1 MKPIEYWVCAVT
13 SGEPECWDGPYQTLN
28 AAHASRLKT
37 FPGPKFEVYR
47 VQCESAPIAKG
58 TVLNRPVAPK
68 AKPRPKPLVASR
80 AKAPVA
86 PKARTQARAKAKAK
100 VKVKVKVK
108 AKPKPVRRA
117 R

>member
-13 SGEPECWDGPYQTLN
+13 SGEPECWDGPHQTIN

-47 VQCESAPIAKG
+47 VQCEPAPITKG
-58 TVLNRPVAPK
+58 TVLNRPTPRPK
-68 AKPRPKPLVASR
+68 ASIVPKTKPKAKAKPKPRPKVPTV
-80 AKAPVA
+80 
-86 PKARTQARAKAKAK
+86 PKARAQ
-100 VKVKVKVK
+100 
-108 AKPKPVRRA
+108 PKPVRRA

>member
-1 MKPIEYWVCAVT
+1 MKPIEYWVCAMT
-13 SGEPECWDGPYQTLN
+13 SGEPECWDGPHRTLD

-47 VQCESAPIAKG
+47 VQCEPAPITKG

-68 AKPRPKPLVASR
+68 TPTAPR

-86 PKARTQARAKAKAK
+86 PKARTQK
-100 VKVKVKVK
+100 
-108 AKPKPVRRA
+108 RA

>member
-1 MKPIEYWVCAVT
+1 MKPIEYWVCAMT
-13 SGEPECWDGPYQTLN
+13 SGEPECWDGPHRTLD

-47 VQCESAPIAKG
+47 VQCEPAPITKG
-58 TVLNRPVAPK
+58 TVPTAP
-68 AKPRPKPLVASR
+68 R

-86 PKARTQARAKAKAK
+86 PKARTQARAKVK

>member
-13 SGEPECWDGPYQTLN
+13 SGEPECWDGPHQTIN

-47 VQCESAPIAKG
+47 VQCEPAPITKG

-68 AKPRPKPLVASR
+68 PKPKPRPKVPTVPKARAQPKPR

-86 PKARTQARAKAKAK
+86 PKARTQK
-100 VKVKVKVK
+100 
-108 AKPKPVRRA
+108 RA

>member
-1 MKPIEYWVCAVT
+1 MKPIEYWVCAMT
-13 SGEPECWDGPYQTLN
+13 SGEPECWDGPHRTLD

-37 FPGPKFEVYR
+37 FTGPKFEVYR

-68 AKPRPKPLVASR
+68 AKPRSKVPTASR

-86 PKARTQARAKAKAK
+86 PKTKPKT
-100 VKVKVKVK
+100 K
-108 AKPKPVRRA
+108 AKPPVAPKKRTR
-117 R
+117 